1 MGVTP
6 ELWRLAEDQRALLT
20 VAQMDEAGVVAS
32 TRHSW
37 VARGRMERCHANVY
51 AICGVGWTWQRRAMA
66 AVLGAGPGAALS
78 HRSSAYVWEQLE
90 EEPPVEVSI
99 LRGRVVSL
107 DGVIV
112 HRTRDEFAVHHRDG
126 LPVTSPMRTV
136 LDLGAVVPDWM
147 VDRAL
152 DAGLVKKLYTIA
164 GVEWQLVELARKGRR
179 GCGALR
185 RVLDARALGRDRP
198 DGMLEPRFARLRVRA
213 GLPEPVYQHRI
224 GGYRVDFAYP
234 ALKIAIEIDDYWSHG
249 THEAFERDRERR
261 NALTL
266 QGWTILHFTWKDIV
280 TRPEYVARVVASAIG
295 QA

>member
-1 MGVTP
+1 MAIDRSLWPIAAAQHGLLTAEQLEAGGIPSATRAGWVASGRLTHPQPRVYGLAGVP
-6 ELWRLAEDQRALLT
+6 PSFERDCAAALL
-20 VAQMDEAGVVAS
+20 A
-32 TRHSW
+32 
-37 VARGRMERCHANVY
+37 
-51 AICGVGWTWQRRAMA
+51 
-66 AVLGAGPGAALS
+66 AGPGAALS
-78 HRSSAYVWEQLE
+78 HRSAAWLWGLVE
-90 EEPPVEVSI
+90 ESPPVELSVP
-99 LRGRVVSL
+99 RGRTPAL
-107 DGVIV
+107 RHVIV
-112 HRTRDEFAVHHRDG
+112 HQTRDPFQVHHTRNLG
-126 LPVTSPMRTV
+126 VTSPMRTV
-136 LDLGAVVPDWM
+136 LDLGAVVPDWV

-152 DAGLVKKLYTIA
+152 DAGLVKKLYSIA

-213 GLPEPVYQHRI
+213 GLPEPVYQYRI